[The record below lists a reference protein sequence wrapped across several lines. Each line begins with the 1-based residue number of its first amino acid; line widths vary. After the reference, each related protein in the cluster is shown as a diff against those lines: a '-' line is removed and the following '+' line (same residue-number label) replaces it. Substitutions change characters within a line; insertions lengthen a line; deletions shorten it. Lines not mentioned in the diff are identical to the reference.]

1 MKNWFEIGVGLYLLA
16 MVLYGHYRGFLRMAV
31 SMAALV
37 LSFVI
42 VHIALPPAI
51 TFIKN
56 ETSVVS
62 RLEEG
67 IEQTL
72 LSEGDFADS
81 AEYQAAI
88 QQLNLPKEIQELLL
102 SGDGFGLYD
111 TLGGYISRCLTELII
126 NAVGFAV
133 LFALV
138 YVGIH
143 LIMKCLDIMAKLPI
157 LSGINRLAGA
167 VLGGVQG
174 ILFVWLLFAL
184 ITAFSQSDWAGSLIM
199 QIEDSRWL
207 PFLYHYNPIS
217 KLVLGLTKVVF
228 H

>member
-1 MKNWFEIGVGLYLLA
+1 MKSWFEIAVGLYLLA

-31 SMAALV
+31 SMAALI
-37 LSFVI
+37 LTFVI
-42 VHIALPPAI
+42 VHIALPPTI

-56 ETSVVS
+56 ETPVVAW
-62 RLEEG
+62 LEEG
-67 IEQTL
+67 IEQTVI
-72 LSEGDFADS
+72 SEEDFADS
-81 AEYQAAI
+81 AERYAAI
-88 QQLNLPKEIQELLL
+88 QQLNLPKEIQEVLL
-102 SGDGFGLYD
+102 SGEDFGLYD

-143 LIMKCLDIMAKLPI
+143 LTMKCLDIMAKLPI
-157 LSGINRLAGA
+157 LSGMNQLAGA
-167 VLGGVQG
+167 VLGGIQG

-184 ITAFSQSDWAGSLIM
+184 ITAFSRSDWAEGLIA
-199 QIEDSRWL
+199 QIESSRWL
-207 PFLYHYNPIS
+207 SFLYDYNLVS
-217 KLVLGLTKVVF
+217 RFVLGLTKAVF